1 MNVFKKL
8 QEARVKLHSTPL
20 NKSGKN
26 SFAKFNYFELA
37 DFIPTVTKIFNDL
50 GLCGVV
56 SFSATD
62 AYLTVYNVD
71 GEKDDFI
78 TFTSP
83 LVMASMDRVQPIQS
97 LGATHTYLRRYLWL
111 MAMEIVENDAVDAS
125 EPSDPS
131 FKTQPKP
138 LVKTV
143 NGIPVDE
150 NLQPIKT
157 VRAEIPKA
165 PVTTP
170 KAKVVTNMN
179 ADGWTVT
186 TEDVAKNMPAVIL
199 AVETLLEVAKSEEDL
214 LTIFQKNKRV
224 FDEMKEA
231 SKEQFEALMEKFS
244 ATKEKFKKE

>member
-1 MNVFKKL
+1 
-8 QEARVKLHSTPL
+8 
-20 NKSGKN
+20 
-26 SFAKFNYFELA
+26 
-37 DFIPTVTKIFNDL
+37 
-50 GLCGVV
+50 
-56 SFSATD
+56 
-62 AYLTVYNVD
+62 
-71 GEKDDFI
+71 
-78 TFTSP
+78 
-83 LVMASMDRVQPIQS
+83 
-97 LGATHTYLRRYLWL
+97 

-125 EPSDPS
+125 APAETASPIP
-131 FKTQPKP
+131 TPIPTPKP
-138 LVKTV
+138 K
-143 NGIPVDE
+143 
-150 NLQPIKT
+150 
-157 VRAEIPKA
+157 AEA
-165 PVTTP
+165 P

>member
-8 QEARVKLHSTPL
+8 QEARVRLHSTSL

-26 SFAKFNYFELA
+26 NFAKFNYFELA

-50 GLCGVV
+50 GLCGIV
-56 SFSATD
+56 SFNSTD

-125 EPSDPS
+125 APAETASPIP
-131 FKTQPKP
+131 TPIPAPKP
-138 LVKTV
+138 KT
-143 NGIPVDE
+143 E
-150 NLQPIKT
+150 AQ
-157 VRAEIPKA
+157 
-165 PVTTP
+165 

-179 ADGWTVT
+179 DDGWTVT